1 MPVFITYTST
11 FLCILSVARFLR
23 SSTLLYL
30 YLDIL
35 RISSKQSCA
44 VYVRTYRSAFF
55 DTATSRPPRRSKHST
70 MAPQSLSQF
79 RASASPSA
87 EATPAASNDHIDMAD
102 SKYLVMC
109 STCLDVKASLFIRE
123 VSHYP
128 THISTNRILSPY
140 EKCSCSTITTLT
152 RTTIVTTQV
161 PYVETSHPQCG
172 NRHIIGGKHTY
183 RCVCPW
189 KGEHTR
195 LETTNSPRTYQLC
208 SAHSMVST
216 AITGVQKEVAVEE
229 GTRIIGDVV
238 PGIPNL
244 SFKTKQS
251 VTEGEISKAIG
262 NGDHHQERT
271 VKAPDNPKNLP
282 SDASIV
288 LPTSPIVPSI
298 AGLLAHSQEPSH
310 SFTALPASTTST
322 YPRPSPPTFLYPT
335 PIVPHQEYHHQQY
348 HHNHVYRP
356 KPSAET
362 FKVFVPTLLAR
373 MDYTYTYIPLFYK
386 LVLYTLIAL
395 GFFWAILVY
404 YVNFPSAFPLNL
416 MKRKTKN
423 ERTETKKRLREGQA
437 ADKFICELNYV
448 KRKKEETGRD
458 AKYNRV
464 WRLGAWGGWL
474 ESRKQNEKEKPID
487 KVDKYAHLRSSS
499 ESTISTQEPS
509 TGTSISTATPFWLH
523 RHISGSREDEE
534 RIELKQRKPHTST
547 YPTAHRR
554 PTSTDTRIATS
565 HEQQTHTPPAQAP
578 APLSPAN
585 PFLPPILHP
594 RQSSEW
600 LHEHSIFFS
609 SAHLPTSNHSRST
622 SSGMSYEDV
631 DAMEAQ
637 TPLITTRLGSK
648 KEGGGRKVSGRDGSW
663 LDMVDGAVNR
673 AVGRVVR
680 WTDGDGEDGLLLPVA
695 NE

>member
-1 MPVFITYTST
+1 M
-11 FLCILSVARFLR
+11 FLYILSVAWFLP
-23 SSTLLYL
+23 SSTLPYL
-30 YLDIL
+30 YLNL
-35 RISSKQSCA
+35 PRISSKKSCA
-44 VYVRTYRSAFF
+44 VYVRTYQSGFL
-55 DTATSRPPRRSKHST
+55 DTATSRTPRRSKHST

-102 SKYLVMC
+102 SKYSVMC
-109 STCLDVKASLFIRE
+109 STCLDVTA
-123 VSHYP
+123 
-128 THISTNRILSPY
+128 HISTNCILSPY
-140 EKCSCSTITTLT
+140 EKCSCSTTTTLT

-172 NRHIIGGKHTY
+172 NRHIIGDKYTY
-183 RCVCPW
+183 RCICLW

-208 SAHSMVST
+208 SAHSMVCT
-216 AITGVQKEVAVEE
+216 AMIGAQKEDAVEE
-229 GTRIIGDVV
+229 DTRVIGDVIS
-238 PGIPNL
+238 GTSNL
-244 SFKTKQS
+244 SVKTKQII
-251 VTEGEISKAIG
+251 TEGEISKAVG

-282 SDASIV
+282 SDAPMSTARSIV
-288 LPTSPIVPSI
+288 LPTSSSIAPSI
-298 AGLLAHSQEPSH
+298 ADLLAHSQEPSH
-310 SFTALPASTTST
+310 SFTALPASTAST

-348 HHNHVYRP
+348 HHNRVYRP
-356 KPSAET
+356 MPSAGT
-362 FKVFVPTLLAR
+362 FMVFVPTLLAR

-404 YVNFPSAFPLNL
+404 YVNFPSAFPLNP
-416 MKRKTKN
+416 MKRK
-423 ERTETKKRLREGQA
+423 TKKRLREEQA
-437 ADKFICELNYV
+437 ANTFVCELNSIM
-448 KRKKEETGRD
+448 REKEETRRD
-458 AKYNRV
+458 AKYNRL
-464 WRLGAWGGWL
+464 WRLGAWGRWL
-474 ESRKQNEKEKPID
+474 GSRKQNEKEKPID
-487 KVDKYAHLRSSS
+487 KADKYAHLRSSS
-499 ESTISTQEPS
+499 ESTTSTQGPS

-554 PTSTDTRIATS
+554 PISAGARTATS

-585 PFLPPILHP
+585 PFLPPVLRP

-600 LHEHSIFFS
+600 LHEHSMFFS

-648 KEGGGRKVSGRDGSW
+648 KEGRGGKIGGRDGSW
-663 LDMVDGAVNR
+663 LDVVDGVVNR

-680 WTDGDGEDGLLLPVA
+680 WTDGEGEDGLLLPVA
-695 NE
+695 NG